1 MRPSPLTLSQQGG
14 EAGDSL
20 IREVLGRAGAVLT
33 TPGRA
38 GTARRCGFGKRDE
51 EEYVRN
57 RRLKVS
63 QNRTGSN
70 LVDMG
75 WGRRAPAVDG
85 WLRGTP
91 GRQMDG
97 SPGGHG
103 DVLRGSRGE
112 AAGTKSGFSFVERIT
127 VNTGTVL
134 VLPVVCASS
143 ANGRA
148 GLIVGRSGR
157 DGAEP
162 S

>member
-14 EAGDSL
+14 EAEDSL
-20 IREVLGRAGAVLT
+20 IREVPGRAGAVLT

-38 GTARRCGFGKRDE
+38 GTARRCGPGKRDE

-63 QNRTGSN
+63 QNHTGSN
-70 LVDMG
+70 LVDTG
-75 WGRRAPAVDG
+75 WERCAPAAVG

-91 GRQMDG
+91 GRQMGG

-112 AAGTKSGFSFVERIT
+112 AAGTKSGSSFVERIT
-127 VNTGTVL
+127 VNTGTVP
-134 VLPVVCASS
+134 VSPVVCAS
-143 ANGRA
+143 GVDDRA
-148 GLIVGRSGR
+148 GPIVGRSGW

>member
-1 MRPSPLTLSQQGG
+1 M
-14 EAGDSL
+14 
-20 IREVLGRAGAVLT
+20 
-33 TPGRA
+33 
-38 GTARRCGFGKRDE
+38 
-51 EEYVRN
+51 
-57 RRLKVS
+57 
-63 QNRTGSN
+63 
-70 LVDMG
+70 
-75 WGRRAPAVDG
+75 
-85 WLRGTP
+85 
-91 GRQMDG
+91 
-97 SPGGHG
+97 
-103 DVLRGSRGE
+103 LRGSRGE